1 VNKTR
6 SIATGAA
13 VAVLLVGGIATYEVT
28 SGKPAPTATTPT
40 QKTDTGT
47 PASTATPKK
56 KNGQS
61 KSSTST
67 PPTSAP
73 VGFNSTRTAFV
84 LPYNLGYLPAPE
96 LALAKTDHAY
106 ASGLAKSSYWDR
118 LANGGSDP
126 MTSGWF
132 YEGPPSPSVA
142 AVQAKMTLTIEITG
156 WPYGPSI
163 TDSTNVSIVSSQ
175 LRHLVLGNNTIGL
188 QGYTVVGPTAL
199 EVRAAP
205 IGTLS
210 INGVTHSAFCVPTP
224 IADLQNG
231 KIVTPPTWP
240 TITAGPSV
248 IASSP
253 GRLPWVQGTSSCAAF
268 H

>member
-1 VNKTR
+1 VCP
-6 SIATGAA
+6 
-13 VAVLLVGGIATYEVT
+13 VLGVVSATYEVT
-28 SGKPAPTATTPT
+28 SGKPASTITTTTQKPHAGTPT
-40 QKTDTGT
+40 
-47 PASTATPKK
+47 STTAPQKK
-56 KNGQS
+56 KG
-61 KSSTST
+61 KSSSST
-67 PPTSAP
+67 PPSSAS

-84 LPYNLGYLPAPE
+84 LPHNLGYLPAPE
-96 LALAKTDHAY
+96 LALAKTDPAY
-106 ASGLAKSSYWDR
+106 ASGLANAAYWDR
-118 LANGGSDP
+118 LSNPGTDS
-126 MTSGWF
+126 MVSGWF

-142 AVQAKMTLTIEITG
+142 AVKAKMELTVIISDPSGIT
-156 WPYGPSI
+156 PI
-163 TDSTNVSIVSSQ
+163 TQTTNVPIVSYQ
-175 LRHLVLGNNTIGL
+175 LRHLVSGNSVTGL
-188 QGYTVVGPTAL
+188 QGYTIIGPTDL
-199 EVRAAP
+199 EVRAGP

-231 KIVTPPTWP
+231 KIVTPPGWP

>member
-1 VNKTR
+1 
-6 SIATGAA
+6 
-13 VAVLLVGGIATYEVT
+13 
-28 SGKPAPTATTPT
+28 
-40 QKTDTGT
+40 
-47 PASTATPKK
+47 
-56 KNGQS
+56 
-61 KSSTST
+61 
-67 PPTSAP
+67 
-73 VGFNSTRTAFV
+73 V

-96 LALAKTDHAY
+96 LALAKSDPAY
-106 ASGLAKSSYWDR
+106 ASGLATPANWEHLS
-118 LANGGSDP
+118 NGGTDP

-132 YEGPPSPSVA
+132 YEGPPSPATA
-142 AVQAKMTLTIEITG
+142 ATAAKMELTVIISDPSGTTPITQ
-156 WPYGPSI
+156 
-163 TDSTNVSIVSSQ
+163 TTNVPIVSYQ
-175 LRHLVLGNNTIGL
+175 LRHLVSGNNVTGL
-188 QGYTVVGPTAL
+188 QGYTIIGPTDL

-231 KIVTPPTWP
+231 KIVTPPGWP

-253 GRLPWVQGTSSCAAF
+253 GRDAWVQGTSSCTAF